1 MRRSGESRA
10 LGEDES
16 ADGKEEP
23 RQEAPASGDPSPP
36 ARAYPVWLKV
46 EKPKRHVTVPPPQLS
61 QRTWTRL
68 SRQVAAYLRA
78 RLNNNVTL
86 RSLVRVAAA
95 EMRLAGA
102 RSDEIA
108 AALRRAV
115 REHPELPTL
124 ERTNVVTRRLASEE
138 LLDHMLDWIR
148 ERDLPDHPDGRPPSR
163 E

>member
-1 MRRSGESRA
+1 
-10 LGEDES
+10 
-16 ADGKEEP
+16 
-23 RQEAPASGDPSPP
+23 
-36 ARAYPVWLKV
+36 V
-46 EKPKRHVTVPPPQLS
+46 EKPKRRVTAPPPHLS

-68 SRQVAAYLRA
+68 SRQIAAYLRA

-102 RSDEIA
+102 RPDEID

-115 REHPELPTL
+115 REHPELTTL

-138 LLDHMLDWIR
+138 LLDHMLDWASAP
-148 ERDLPDHPDGRPPSR
+148 DLPEAP
-163 E
+163 

>member
-1 MRRSGESRA
+1 MRRSGESRRPN
-10 LGEDES
+10 EDES
-16 ADGKEEP
+16 GDANEP
-23 RQEAPASGDPSPP
+23 RRQEAPPSGEPSPP
-36 ARAYPVWLKV
+36 ARAHSAWLIKA
-46 EKPKRHVTVPPPQLS
+46 EKPRRRFTAPPQHLS

-68 SRQVAAYLRA
+68 SRQIAAYLRA
-78 RLNNNVTL
+78 RVNNNVTL
-86 RSLVRVAAA
+86 RSLARVAAA

-102 RSDEIA
+102 QPDEIA

-138 LLDHMLDWIR
+138 LLDHMLVWAR
-148 ERDLPDHPDGRPPSR
+148 ERDLPDRPDGGPSR